1 MYSRVCRRVERQ
13 AVRLDHARARGWS
26 VIAAEPGRAV
36 AGEGRDDARAAVD
49 PANTMIMPV
58 GDIDVCGIVDRDA
71 VGLVETGTSG
81 RTAIPGIAGLAAAG
95 AGRDHTG
102 ARVDA
107 PNAMVER
114 VGKIEIAVRVEPDVE
129 RAVQQGPRR
138 RPAIAGIAFLAGSHR
153 CRNDPGLLWHRLDT
167 PALRMSIL
175 ALQKG
180 RSSRRKTAFL
190 RCSFR
195 AADRRGRIAHVC
207 SPHLASP
214 QLWPRSRRWW
224 RR

>member
-1 MYSRVCRRVERQ
+1 MRVDGAQGAALPLEDVDGPVGCNFDGAGAVDPGGCRRTAVAAVLGLAGAGEGPDDPRGEIDDPHAVVRDIGDEEPGLCGVERQ

-58 GDIDVCGIVDRDA
+58 GDIDVSGIVDRDA
-71 VGLVETGTSG
+71 VGLVEAGTRG

-107 PNAMVER
+107 PNAMVEG
-114 VGKIEIAVRVEPDVE
+114 VGKIEVAVRVEPDIE
-129 RAVQQGPRR
+129 RAVQ
-138 RPAIAGIAFLAGSHR
+138 
-153 CRNDPGLLWHRLDT
+153 
-167 PALRMSIL
+167 
-175 ALQKG
+175 
-180 RSSRRKTAFL
+180 
-190 RCSFR
+190 
-195 AADRRGRIAHVC
+195 
-207 SPHLASP
+207 
-214 QLWPRSRRWW
+214 
-224 RR
+224 